1 MVLPMH
7 LLGAEQQIVE
17 WQFEQADDGIR
28 GPAQLWNGGR
38 RYGFAGR
45 PKWSSRVLA
54 RMRERRE
61 SWWKEAGLSNSAGS
75 SARPASRSA
84 RALNTLLPHECFLCL
99 AASNEQLLCPAC
111 RDSLP
116 IMPAERCPICALPTP
131 GAAVCGACLK
141 RPPHFDESHAV
152 FRYEFPVDT
161 LIHAL
166 KYGHRLASADFL
178 ATALLEAAPGA
189 RPDLIIPVP
198 LAAQNAWPKRG
209 FNQAAR
215 TRAAAW
221 REPADAT
228 ARHPPRRPRH
238 RDTTPQASLPWKER
252 AKKHPPRLRAAT
264 CDLSRQDPCWWS
276 TTS

>member
-1 MVLPMH
+1 M
-7 LLGAEQQIVE
+7 
-17 WQFEQADDGIR
+17 
-28 GPAQLWNGGR
+28 
-38 RYGFAGR
+38 
-45 PKWSSRVLA
+45 
-54 RMRERRE
+54 
-61 SWWKEAGLSNSAGS
+61 SNSAGS

-198 LAAQNAWPKRG
+198 LAPKRLAKRG
-209 FNQAAR
+209 FNQAVELAR
-215 TRAAAW
+215 RLARNWDVPLDTR
-221 REPADAT
+221 EV
-228 ARHPPRRPRH
+228 ARAI
-238 RDTTPQASLPWKER
+238 DTLPQASLPWKER
-252 AKKHPPRLRAAT
+252 AKNIRHAFSCS
-264 CDLSRQDPCWWS
+264 CDLSGKSVLVVDDVM
-276 TTS
+276 TTGTTLNELAGTLKACGAAWVGNLVLARALKV